1 MRVMSRVTDE
11 PRPVARETAGVPC
24 QGQIADRLWAAIPA
38 GMRLSRFHALT
49 VPDQYRDAF
58 VSSSAWRAGID
69 LSGLP
74 APMRRELAWCVFRII
89 DLGGKVPTPSLGM
102 LARRLSEVIADLGAE
117 APSSLTGLPAET
129 WLREIS
135 LAVHRRTGRLPGT
148 WPVKHIRGMLLRF
161 LQLLAAAADDRPW
174 WQRELWKPAEDA
186 RIPMRKHEPR
196 RNDTLNFHRITTP
209 WLRSGM
215 QWHCKVALE
224 TGTLTWTSLHHRLQA
239 AVAFDAFLAGRQTCG
254 PQLTVDP
261 AQLRGLM
268 LEFLAHLKVMPAA
281 RGRKARQPVSA
292 AHVKQTAVAIEQ
304 FYRFM
309 HDGKDAAAAA
319 LTEPGWLR
327 LGPQH
332 TVFFRRGELPR
343 PRLADPDTDVIGDAA
358 MSRIMAGIGV
368 LGDPVEQDGFGDE
381 QGMRIM
387 MLQARLGRR
396 INEICL
402 LDRDPMLPVN
412 TPGHAASGDPDA
424 LAAKLRY
431 QQTKIDGAPDTILV
445 DAEVV
450 AIIRAQQEWADHW
463 LAGHAAA
470 DVHPKYLFLASLKNR
485 HGDKPYSHHTLRRHL
500 SVLARR
506 LGIRD
511 AAGRL
516 VDFNRT
522 HRFRHTRATSLINAG
537 VPIHVVQRYLG
548 HLTPTMTMHYAK
560 TLAETAEAEFLRF
573 RKLTADAREL
583 EADPRDLYDMLQL
596 DARTDRILPNGWC
609 LLPPRQSCD
618 RGNACLTCDKFATDA
633 TFLPELQQQQDRTL
647 HLIDQRQQAFCA
659 RTGTP
664 MGEGNIWLQG
674 RRGEA
679 ASLEAIIT
687 TLQRHPDIED
697 RPGPAAEPGTTPAPR
712 AVRGAGAAVR
722 AAQIAGRARRP
733 DPSGE
738 RP

>member
-1 MRVMSRVTDE
+1 VLMTSRGTDDGLPAALMSARVRHHEQV
-11 PRPVARETAGVPC
+11 
-24 QGQIADRLWAAIPA
+24 ADRLWAEIHA
-38 GMRLSRFHALT
+38 GMRLSRFHAST
-49 VPDQYRDAF
+49 VPDQYRNAF
-58 VSSSAWRAGID
+58 VNSSAWRAGID
-69 LSGLP
+69 LSALP

-89 DLGGKVPTPSLGM
+89 ELGGKVPTPALGM
-102 LARRLSEVIADLGAE
+102 LGRRLSEVIADLGAE

-148 WPVKHIRGMLLRF
+148 WPVKHVRRMLLRF
-161 LQLLAAAADDRPW
+161 LQLLAAAADGRPW
-174 WQRELWKPAEDA
+174 WQREVWKAAEDA
-186 RIPMRKHEPR
+186 RIPVRKHEPR
-196 RNDTLNFHRITTP
+196 RNDTLNFHRIATP

-215 QWHCKVALE
+215 QWHCKVAPE

-254 PQLTVDP
+254 PQLTRDP

-268 LEFLAHLKVMPAA
+268 LEFLGHLKVMPAA
-281 RGRKARQPVSA
+281 RGRTAGQPVSA

-309 HDGKDAAAAA
+309 HDDKDAAAAA

-343 PRLADPDTDVIGDAA
+343 PRLADPDADVISDTA

-387 MLQARLGRR
+387 MLQVRLGRR

-402 LDRDPMLPVN
+402 LDRDPLLPVN
-412 TPGHAASGDPDA
+412 TWGRAASDDRDA

-470 DVHPKYLFLASLKNR
+470 DVRPKYLFLASLKNR
-485 HGDKPYSHHTLRRHL
+485 HGDKCYSHHTLRRHL

-522 HRFRHTRATSLINAG
+522 HRFRHTRATSLLNAG
-537 VPIHVVQRYLG
+537 VPLHVVQRYLG
-548 HLTPTMTMHYAK
+548 HLTPTMTMQYAK

-573 RKLTADAREL
+573 RKLTADAREI
-583 EADPRDLYDMLQL
+583 EDDPRDLYDMLQL
-596 DARTDRILPNGWC
+596 DARTDRVLPNGWC

-633 TFLPELQQQQDRTL
+633 TFLPELRQQQDRTL

-664 MGEGNIWLQG
+664 MGEDNIWLQG
-674 RRGEA
+674 RRGEV
-679 ASLEAIIT
+679 ASLGAIIT
-687 TLQRHPDIED
+687 TLQRHPDTED
-697 RPGPAAEPGTTPAPR
+697 RPGPAAEPGATPLR

-733 DPSGE
+733 DPNGQ

>member
-1 MRVMSRVTDE
+1 
-11 PRPVARETAGVPC
+11 
-24 QGQIADRLWAAIPA
+24 
-38 GMRLSRFHALT
+38 
-49 VPDQYRDAF
+49 
-58 VSSSAWRAGID
+58 
-69 LSGLP
+69 
-74 APMRRELAWCVFRII
+74 
-89 DLGGKVPTPSLGM
+89 
-102 LARRLSEVIADLGAE
+102 
-117 APSSLTGLPAET
+117 
-129 WLREIS
+129 
-135 LAVHRRTGRLPGT
+135 
-148 WPVKHIRGMLLRF
+148 
-161 LQLLAAAADDRPW
+161 
-174 WQRELWKPAEDA
+174 
-186 RIPMRKHEPR
+186 
-196 RNDTLNFHRITTP
+196 
-209 WLRSGM
+209 
-215 QWHCKVALE
+215 
-224 TGTLTWTSLHHRLQA
+224 
-239 AVAFDAFLAGRQTCG
+239 
-254 PQLTVDP
+254 
-261 AQLRGLM
+261 
-268 LEFLAHLKVMPAA
+268 
-281 RGRKARQPVSA
+281 
-292 AHVKQTAVAIEQ
+292 
-304 FYRFM
+304 
-309 HDGKDAAAAA
+309 
-319 LTEPGWLR
+319 EPGWLR

-450 AIIRAQQEWADHW
+450 AIIRAQQEWAGHW

-633 TFLPELQQQQDRTL
+633 TFLPELHAQKDRTL
-647 HLIDQRQQAFCA
+647 QLIETRQAAFTE
-659 RTGTP
+659 RTGSPMTP
-664 MGEGNIWLQG
+664 GNVWLAG
-674 RRGEA
+674 RQKEA
-679 ASLEAIIT
+679 AALDAIT
-687 TLQRHPDIED
+687 TAISQPPEAGTPSPD
-697 RPGPAAEPGTTPAPR
+697 GL
-712 AVRGAGAAVR
+712 VRGAGVPARADAA
-722 AAQIAGRARRP
+722 IGRLSRDR
-733 DPSGE
+733 
-738 RP
+738 

>member
-1 MRVMSRVTDE
+1 MMSRVPDE
-11 PRPVARETAGVPC
+11 PRPLALRSARVRHHEQAAG
-24 QGQIADRLWAAIPA
+24 RLWAAIPA
-38 GMRLSRFHALT
+38 GMRLSRFHAST
-49 VPDQYRDAF
+49 VPDKYRDAF
-58 VSSSAWRAGID
+58 VDSSAWRAGID

-89 DLGGKVPTPSLGM
+89 ELGGKVPTPALGM
-102 LARRLSEVIADLGAE
+102 LARRLSEVIAGLGVE
-117 APSSLTGLPAET
+117 APASLTGLPAET

-148 WPVKHIRGMLLRF
+148 WPVKHVRRMLLRF
-161 LQLLAAAADDRPW
+161 LQMLAAAADDRPW
-174 WQRELWKPAEDA
+174 WQREVWKPAEDA
-186 RIPMRKHEPR
+186 RIPVRKHEPR
-196 RNDTLNFHRITTP
+196 RNDTLNFHRIATP

-254 PQLTVDP
+254 PQLTGDP
-261 AQLRGLM
+261 AQVRGLM
-268 LEFLAHLKVMPAA
+268 LEFLGHLKVMPAA
-281 RGRKARQPVSA
+281 RGRNAGQPVSA

-309 HDGKDAAAAA
+309 HDNKDAAAAA

-343 PRLADPDTDVIGDAA
+343 PRLADPDADVISDTA
-358 MSRIMAGIGV
+358 MSKIMAGIGV
-368 LGDPVEQDGFGDE
+368 LGDPVEQNGFGDE

-402 LDRDPMLPVN
+402 LDRDPLLPVN
-412 TPGHAASGDPDA
+412 TPGQATSDDPDTR
-424 LAAKLRY
+424 AAKLRY
-431 QQTKIDGAPDTILV
+431 QQTKIDGAPDTVLV

-470 DVHPKYLFLASLKNR
+470 EVRPKYLFLASLKNR
-485 HGDKPYSHHTLRRHL
+485 HGDKPYSHHTLRTHL

-506 LGIRD
+506 LDIRD
-511 AAGRL
+511 AAARL
-516 VDFNRT
+516 IDFNRT

-583 EADPRDLYDMLQL
+583 EADPRDLYDLLQL
-596 DARTDRILPNGWC
+596 DARTDRVLPNGWC

-633 TFLPELQQQQDRTL
+633 TFLPELRQQQDRTL
-647 HLIDQRQQAFCA
+647 HLIDQRQQAFSA

-664 MGEGNIWLQG
+664 MSEDNIWLQG
-674 RRGEA
+674 RRREL

-687 TLQRHPDIED
+687 TLQDHPDTAQT
-697 RPGPAAEPGTTPAPR
+697 PGTAEPGTPR
-712 AVRGAGAAVR
+712 AVRGAGVAARTGQIAAR
-722 AAQIAGRARRP
+722 AARP
-733 DPSGE
+733 GPDGI
-738 RP
+738 RT